1 MSVREVDMKGRH
13 VLVTG
18 ASNGIG
24 KAAAVALGRMGAEL
38 SLVCRDRGRGEA
50 ALAEIAAA
58 SGGRRPTLYLADLG
72 VQAQIRRVADEILA
86 SGRPIHVLL
95 NNAGLINLKRELTA
109 DGLEATFAVNHL
121 GYFLLTS
128 LLLERIRESAPARIV
143 NVASDAHRFARRGL
157 DFDDLQ
163 SERGY
168 AGMTVY
174 GRSKLANILFTRELA
189 RRLEGSG
196 VTVNAVHPGA
206 VATGFAQNNGVLSRL
221 VMFLGRAV
229 MRTPEKGAET
239 SVHCCTAPELANVN
253 GRYFANS
260 REARPNRFA
269 TNDAD
274 ARRLWEL
281 SAKLTG
287 LPA

>member
-1 MSVREVDMKGRH
+1 MSSRAVDMRARH

-18 ASNGIG
+18 ASSGIG
-24 KAAAVALGRMGAEL
+24 KAAAIALGRMGAEL

-50 ALAEIAAA
+50 AAAEIAAA
-58 SGGRRPTLYLADLG
+58 SGGRAPALHLADLG
-72 VQAQIRRVADEILA
+72 VQAQVRRVAEEIRA
-86 SGRPIHVLL
+86 TARPIHVLL
-95 NNAGLINLKRELTA
+95 NNAGLINLKRELTP

-121 GYFLLTS
+121 GYFLLTN
-128 LLLERIRESAPARIV
+128 LLLERIRASAPARIV

-168 AGMTVY
+168 GGMTAY

-206 VATGFAQNNGVLSRL
+206 VATGFAQNNGMLSRI
-221 VMFLGRAV
+221 VMYLGRAV

-239 SVHCCTAPELANVN
+239 SVYCCTAPALAGVS
-253 GRYFANS
+253 GRYFASS
-260 REARPNRFA
+260 REARPNRYA

-281 SAKLTG
+281 SAKLAG
-287 LPA
+287 LSG